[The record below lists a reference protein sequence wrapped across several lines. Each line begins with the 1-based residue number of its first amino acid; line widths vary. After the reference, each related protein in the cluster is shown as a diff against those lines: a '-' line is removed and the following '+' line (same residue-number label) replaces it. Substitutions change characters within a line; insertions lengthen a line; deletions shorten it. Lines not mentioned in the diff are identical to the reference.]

1 MRPSDLRVLV
11 VDNHT
16 DYVTAMIKLLRAG
29 FDCEAQG
36 CTDPTRAVD
45 TVKAFQPHLLL
56 LDIAMPKADGFAVLE
71 QLKHWGLIPPLVVAV
86 SGYVGEAITARCLR
100 AGFHRNVAKP
110 ADLSCLE
117 DLLYEAQK
125 RTETRQPAGADVS
138 AAVSRI

>member
-16 DYVTAMIKLLRAG
+16 DYVAATIKLLRAG
-29 FDCEAQG
+29 FDCQTQG
-36 CTDPTRAVD
+36 CTDATRAVD
-45 TVKAFQPHLLL
+45 TVEEFRPHLLL

-71 QLKHWGLIPPLVVAV
+71 QLKRRGLLPPFVVAV

-110 ADLSCLE
+110 ADLACLE
-117 DLLYEAQK
+117 DLLYEAQ
-125 RTETRQPAGADVS
+125 RRHESGQHVFC
-138 AAVSRI
+138 